1 MPEEGLCEESY
12 PVMLKRHYIHGL
24 SSCLSCQS
32 VCLRKD
38 CVRSLTQSLLRLAAA
53 PAVSEHVTA
62 ALFDGNITTMSLH
75 YSVHMYYG

>member
-1 MPEEGLCEESY
+1 MSEEGLCEESY
-12 PVMLKRHYIHGL
+12 PVMLKRHYTRGL
-24 SSCLSCQS
+24 SSCLS